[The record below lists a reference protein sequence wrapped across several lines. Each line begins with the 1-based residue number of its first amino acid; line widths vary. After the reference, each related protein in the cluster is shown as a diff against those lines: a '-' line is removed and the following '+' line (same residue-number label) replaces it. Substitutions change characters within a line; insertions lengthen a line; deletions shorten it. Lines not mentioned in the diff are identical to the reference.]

1 MSIRSALGTML
12 ERIGLAS
19 RKSRRR
25 RQGIQTANKR
35 AYFFEPLEERQL
47 LSISTWTGA
56 STTDNLWSDA
66 ANWNRSGG
74 GAPQAGDQLV
84 FSGSTQT
91 NSQNDLT
98 AGTSFQ
104 SIEFQNSNFAVSGN
118 SIALAGNV
126 TVDTGATA
134 EQISLPVTLSGGTTV
149 TVTDSTSNLTMSGV
163 ISSAGS
169 QSLAKAGAGTLTLAG
184 TDTYSGGT
192 TISAGRLQLG
202 ANNALPTSGTVQMN
216 TVAGVTL
223 DLNNYNQSLGD
234 LSDTAHGGADTI
246 TLGSGTLTLNGP
258 SCDDF
263 NGVIS
268 GTGGLVINGTV
279 LVDGNNTYSGGTTV
293 NSGAYFSFDYNN
305 VMPAGGAV
313 YIASGGQ
320 LDLYGTHQL
329 IGNLTGSGQIIS
341 YSGGNAGQLEVCPS
355 GSSSFAGS
363 IQDDGT
369 GDTVSLKV
377 SGGTQILTGANT
389 YTGGTVLSG
398 GTLQLGTPAQSARW
412 ARSPSAAARSNTPA
426 PTPRTIRAVS
436 ARPPAKPTA
445 STPTGSR

>member
-1 MSIRSALGTML
+1 M
-12 ERIGLAS
+12 
-19 RKSRRR
+19 
-25 RQGIQTANKR
+25 
-35 AYFFEPLEERQL
+35 
-47 LSISTWTGA
+47 
-56 STTDNLWSDA
+56 
-66 ANWNRSGG
+66 
-74 GAPQAGDQLV
+74 
-84 FSGSTQT
+84 
-91 NSQNDLT
+91 
-98 AGTSFQ
+98 
-104 SIEFQNSNFAVSGN
+104 SGN

-398 GTLQLGTPAQSARW
+398 GTLQLGDGTSGHDGSISNTGGITDNSSLVYDLYGGRVIPALSPAPAVW
-412 ARSPSAAARSNTPA
+412 PCPAVARSRLPARA
-426 PTPRTIRAVS
+426 PTRADDHQRRHAPTGKWNQRPRRL
-436 ARPPAKPTA
+436 ARQHLRHRRQLVVGHDLFGTQAMPTA
-445 STPTGSR
+445 LVAPVI